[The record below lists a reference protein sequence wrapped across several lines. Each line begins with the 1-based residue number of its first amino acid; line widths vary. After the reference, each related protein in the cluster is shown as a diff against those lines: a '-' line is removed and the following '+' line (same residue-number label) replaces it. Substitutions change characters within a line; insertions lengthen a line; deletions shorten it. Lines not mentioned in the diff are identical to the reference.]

1 MKIYINFNSSKMA
14 NMVLQHVMSKHQLT
28 FKTDG
33 YGEITIT
40 EKLTDAKVIQLEQDL
55 EHWGINLIQNHKSIL
70 VQRIKDTIIETIN
83 AEEEINVKFSVYLAE
98 KLNHSYGYLA
108 NLFSEVTYS
117 SIENFIILQKI
128 EHAKQLIL
136 TENYTLTE
144 IAHNL
149 NYSSVAHLS
158 GQFKKVTGIT
168 PSVFQRIIKKRKE
181 LVN

>member
-1 MKIYINFNSSKMA
+1 
-14 NMVLQHVMSKHQLT
+14 MVLQHIMAKHQLT
-28 FKTDG
+28 FTTDG
-33 YGEITIT
+33 YGEITIA
-40 EKLTDAKVIQLEQDL
+40 EKLTDDEINLLEQDL
-55 EHWGINLIQNHKSIL
+55 ENWGISLIQNHKSIL
-70 VQRIKDTIIETIN
+70 VQKIKDTIIETIN
-83 AEEEINVKFSVYLAE
+83 ADEDINVTFSVYLAE

-136 TENYTLTE
+136 TENLTLTE
-144 IAHNL
+144 IAYKL